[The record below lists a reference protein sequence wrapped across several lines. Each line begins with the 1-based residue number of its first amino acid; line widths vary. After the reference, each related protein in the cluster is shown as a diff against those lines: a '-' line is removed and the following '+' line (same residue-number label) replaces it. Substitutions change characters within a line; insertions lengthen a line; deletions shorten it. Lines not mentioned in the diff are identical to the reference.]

1 MKTKILSS
9 ILAVLVIALLIFGYR
24 QMRQERDA
32 DAAADQP
39 ITAASQVQSGPN
51 GESVIHLDARTQ
63 QLIGLVTAPLA
74 AATLPPEIKAY
85 GRVLDSAALVSLHND
100 AVTARAALQA
110 SQPEYE
116 RLKKLSAQANASAH
130 ARETAEAQMRHDQ
143 ETLDTAEAQ
152 LMAASAK
159 PVLAEPAGFF
169 RSLASQESVLVRLDL
184 PAGEA
189 AAAETPTA
197 AQLTIPGM
205 AQPIAADFLGRAA
218 TTDPQVQGAGFI
230 FVVTKA
236 PATLTPG
243 LVVTGLLQ
251 LPGEPVSGIIVPDA
265 AVVHSD
271 GSAWIYL
278 QTGDAAFTRREISL
292 DHPAAGGWLVT
303 NLVAAGHQVVVTGA
317 QTLLSEEH
325 KSEIQL
331 GD

>member
-24 QMRQERDA
+24 QKRQERDA

-143 ETLDTAEAQ
+143 DTLDTAEAQ

-159 PVLAEPAGFF
+159 PVLAEPTGFF
-169 RSLASQESVLVRLDL
+169 RSLGSQESVLVRLDL

-189 AAAETPTA
+189 AAETPTA
-197 AQLTIPGM
+197 AQLTMPGM
-205 AQPIAADFLGRAA
+205 APPIAADFLGRAA
-218 TTDPQVQGAGFI
+218 TTDPQVQGTGFI
-230 FVVTKA
+230 FVVTNA

-243 LVVTGLLQ
+243 RVVTGLLQ
-251 LPGEPVSGIIVPDA
+251 LPGEPVSGMIVPDT

-292 DHPAAGGWLVT
+292 DHPAVGGWLVT

-317 QTLLSEEH
+317 QTLLSE
-325 KSEIQL
+325 
-331 GD
+331 